1 MVNLNVPMY
10 ISFHPGLTD
19 KNKFFEE
26 VKPFFIKKGFDI
38 NNYPHDELYFEIGFE
53 PLNKPNVSKEIE
65 VSIGEIVDKLS
76 ILRLKLLNIS
86 DEEKLKNITKEYNY
100 LYNIVF
106 NDLKIETSDFEKM
119 VSINKILWDVE
130 DCIRDKEREK
140 QFDSDFVEMART
152 VYITNDQRAE
162 IKKEINLKYGS
173 SFVEEKSY
181 SKY

>member
-1 MVNLNVPMY
+1 M
-10 ISFHPGLTD
+10 
-19 KNKFFEE
+19 
-26 VKPFFIKKGFDI
+26 
-38 NNYPHDELYFEIGFE
+38 
-53 PLNKPNVSKEIE
+53 
-65 VSIGEIVDKLS
+65 
-76 ILRLKLLNIS
+76 
-86 DEEKLKNITKEYNY
+86 
-100 LYNIVF
+100 YNIVF

>member
-1 MVNLNVPMY
+1 MY

-19 KNKFFEE
+19 VENFFEE
-26 VKPFFIKKGFDI
+26 VKPFLIKKGYDI
-38 NNYPHDELYFEIGFE
+38 NNYPHDELFFEIGFE

-76 ILRLKLLNIS
+76 ILRLKLLNIT
-86 DEEKLKNITKEYNY
+86 DKEKLKNVTKEYDY

-106 NDLKIETSDFEKM
+106 NDLKIESFDFDRM
-119 VSINKILWDVE
+119 VDINKILWDVE
-130 DCIRDKEREK
+130 DSIRDKEREK
-140 QFDSDFVEMART
+140 QFDSDFIEMART

-162 IKKEINLKYGS
+162 IKKEINTKYGS

-181 SKY
+181 SDYN